1 MFLVCLEKECDV
13 RRIMLPIRIKSYGIC
28 ESHGESFS
36 KTLTQGTTLALVL
49 WIRDKSD
56 ATHLVKGSCGTICA
70 AIVHDDDIVTIV
82 QCVSHYL
89 PNALLIII
97 GRNNDTDAP

>member
-1 MFLVCLEKECDV
+1 
-13 RRIMLPIRIKSYGIC
+13 MLPIRIKSYGIC

-36 KTLTQGTTLALVL
+36 KTLTQGTPLALVL

-56 ATHLVKGSCGTICA
+56 ATHFVKGGSGTICA
-70 AIVHDDDIVTIV
+70 AIVYDDDIVTIV
-82 QCVSHYL
+82 QCVCHYL
-89 PNALLIII
+89 PNTLLIII